1 MANSDSQLPP
11 ELECHAV
18 FATTHWSMVV
28 SAGDVFTEQATV
40 ALERLC
46 QTYWSPLYA
55 YVRRCGHDADSARDL
70 TQGFFAQLIEKRRLT
85 HADSERG
92 RFRTFLLSAM
102 ENFLRNELDRA
113 QALKRGGGLEVI
125 SLDQQEAE
133 EHVLHAAAESLTP
146 ERLFEKRW
154 ASRLIEL
161 VLERLRTEFV
171 ADGQADLFD
180 RLEPHLWGDATSVPY
195 AQLADEMNLSLS
207 ALKSTAHRLR
217 QRCREL
223 LREEIAH
230 TVATVADIDA
240 EIRHLMEPFSH

>member
-1 MANSDSQLPP
+1 
-11 ELECHAV
+11 
-18 FATTHWSMVV
+18 MVL
-28 SAGDVFTEQATV
+28 SAGDVFTEQAAI
-40 ALERLC
+40 ALEGLC

-55 YVRRCGHDADSARDL
+55 YVRRCGHDADGARDL
-70 TQGFFAQLIEKRRLT
+70 TQSFFAQLIEKRRLAQ
-85 HADSERG
+85 ADRERG
-92 RFRTFLLSAM
+92 RFRTFLLGAM
-102 ENFLRNELDRA
+102 QNFLRNEHDRA
-113 QALKRGGGLEVI
+113 QALKRGGGREVI

-133 EHVLHAAAESLTP
+133 EHVLHAAAKNLTP

-180 RLEPHLWGDATSVPY
+180 HLEPHLWGDATSVPY

-207 ALKSTAHRLR
+207 ALKSTTHRLR
-217 QRCREL
+217 KRCREL

-240 EIRHLMEPFSH
+240 EIRHLMETFDD

>member
-1 MANSDSQLPP
+1 MSSSKP
-11 ELECHAV
+11 CGV
-18 FATTHWSMVV
+18 FNTTHWSVVV
-28 SAGDVFTEQATV
+28 SAGHEFTDQAAV

-55 YVRRCGHDADSARDL
+55 YVRRCGHNADSARDL
-70 TQGFFAQLIEKRRLT
+70 TQGFFAELIEKRRLT
-85 HADSERG
+85 HADRERG

-102 ENFLRNELDRA
+102 QNFLRNEHDRV
-113 QALKRGGGLEVI
+113 QTLKRGGGREII

-133 EHVLHAAAESLTP
+133 EHVLHEASKSLTP

-154 ASRLIEL
+154 ASRLIEV
-161 VLERLRTEFV
+161 VLERLRAEFV

-207 ALKSTAHRLR
+207 ALKSTTYRLR
-217 QRCREL
+217 QRSREL

-240 EIRHLMEPFSH
+240 EIRQLMETFSD

>member
-1 MANSDSQLPP
+1 MVNPDSRIPP
-11 ELECHAV
+11 ESGVQAV
-18 FATTHWSMVV
+18 FATTHWSVV
-28 SAGDVFTEQATV
+28 VGAGDVFSEQAAV

-55 YVRRCGHDADSARDL
+55 YVRRRGHDADAARDL

-85 HADSERG
+85 HADRERG

-133 EHVLHAAAESLTP
+133 EHVLHAATQSLTP

-154 ASRLIEL
+154 ASRLIEV
-161 VLERLRTEFV
+161 VLDRLRTEFV
-171 ADGQADLFD
+171 AVGQAD
-180 RLEPHLWGDATSVPY
+180 
-195 AQLADEMNLSLS
+195 
-207 ALKSTAHRLR
+207 
-217 QRCREL
+217 
-223 LREEIAH
+223 
-230 TVATVADIDA
+230 
-240 EIRHLMEPFSH
+240 